1 MKKFLSLLLAA
12 MMIISVLPTAAL
24 ADGMKTLDMAPAG
37 EVSTPAEEPTQPAEP
52 AQPAEQEQ
60 PAAPAEEP
68 AEQPAAEEN
77 EAPVLKA
84 PAAEESKVVG
94 KVWVGFENST
104 WITATEASDNKR
116 PPWRGLRTP
125 EAIDLKEDS
134 TMMSIIVDKCKIRGY
149 EIIGADEG
157 YIRSIDG
164 IAEFDNG
171 PESGWMGTLNGW
183 FTNKGFANYSVADGT
198 LKDGDEIILMYT
210 STGYGKDIG
219 ADWETGDKTVKQ
231 LLTKNGELMPAFSPD
246 IHEYKFLLEEG
257 ATEARMYPIASNQ
270 QFQIHMYIGDTEYA
284 VNSQTKIPVSAGD
297 ELVIKCGDPSWES
310 AAPNSGEAQV
320 YTVKFVSVG
329 EMLNENSVSVKT
341 IKEDGKSEGDEA
353 TMKYDSSE
361 GTFTATTVRK
371 YTQLAQYNDVGFT
384 ATVSGLPEGAV
395 ATLFADDGSKVGE
408 FVDGKITLADA
419 LKTIGYHNYS
429 IVVKNGDVEETY
441 KFVVEK
447 SPKMR
452 LYNEAGF
459 TAKPGF
465 NEENI
470 FNGQPE
476 GTLFHA
482 DKDGNPTGEVGYE
495 GNCWNYVMYV
505 SPDVTSIAPNSSFKP
520 YDRDINR
527 DANVSL
533 YVNDKLI
540 TEQEKLSNLTKIWRN
555 SPVLLENGKNEYKLV
570 FVCRT
575 DPTIEVTYK
584 LTVYVV
590 RTEPSELVEK
600 INALPAVNDLT
611 YEANYGMVMSYD
623 KVYEGYTEE
632 EKAQVPADVVKKLK
646 DSVEKVKELKERFDK
661 VVNEFVDLVN
671 SAAGKVNAENYRDY
685 LDGVRKSV
693 ELFLGM
699 SDGQRTALKGI
710 IYQGSKNIID
720 AFWENYNAAIL
731 PSIKNGESIGY
742 PTDYPDDFI
751 VQSGY
756 YNLDLGHEDT
766 YYQTGFREIW
776 TNRPTNT
783 YYSNEKGLPF
793 TSPGLLEFEVKD
805 ESIVEIKEVESTY
818 TDMGLGGSGNH
829 PNMLYYLV
837 PKKAGTTT
845 FTVKMRD
852 EAGVMYC
859 QTPEIVVHVNSPEES
874 ATEKLYQKLTD
885 FTAHEYTRRYDNWTY
900 EYGKPGAEFS
910 FHINGT
916 NGKVWVYNYLEYNA
930 DGTPV
935 KTEYKPNANGDVT
948 ILLKDG
954 YNCIE
959 VNADYEGKNVTQVY
973 SLKGKVTKNIIENI
987 SRPGE
992 ALRKGDN
999 AGVWIIGRPICLH
1012 KILRIYN
1019 NGNGATS
1026 YISNMPRQGML
1037 KTDESIPIKYLGFN
1051 SAGEANNFYRLF
1063 VPLTAS
1069 GDIVLYDGYIQHAG
1083 YGSGLGSELTQGNTG
1098 GMADSTQFKF
1108 GQLANI
1114 TLKGVEDNPDYVPP
1128 KTMKTEI
1135 SRTVVKAG
1143 ETVTI
1148 TVPELP
1154 TEEISHDYDRDKQNK
1169 IRYATTRFYTDIPGM
1184 PEVEVSYKRPDQN
1197 LGEGVPTVNDIKTIT
1212 VTIPEET
1219 PAGVYNFHG
1228 GNLELA
1234 YTLGWMDH
1242 YDWFYRGLIDDV
1254 SLTVLPSDATAV
1266 RNVENLIAAIGT
1278 VTKDSGNA
1286 IKAAR
1291 DAYNALTE
1299 EQKALV
1305 SKEALDTL
1313 VKAEKIYDMIIASNK
1328 PAASGKEESTG
1339 SVIHIAAN
1347 GASKGEKNPNT
1358 GAPAMSMAPAVLV
1371 LAAAALVLKKRG

>member
-24 ADGMKTLDMAPAG
+24 ADGMKTLDMAPVG

-94 KVWVGFENST
+94 KVWVGFENGT
-104 WITATEASDNKR
+104 WRNATEASDNKR
-116 PPWRGLRTP
+116 PPWWGSRTP
-125 EAIDLKEDS
+125 EPIDLKEDS
-134 TMMSIIVDKCKIRGY
+134 TMMSVIVDMCNRRGW

-157 YIRSIDG
+157 YIRSIDR

-183 FTNKGFANYSVADGT
+183 FTNKGFANYSVAEGT
-198 LKDGDEIILMYT
+198 LKDGDEIILKYT

-219 ADWETGDKTVKQ
+219 ADWETGDKTVKK

-246 IHEYKFLLEEG
+246 VHEYKFLLEEG
-257 ATEARMYPIASNQ
+257 ATEARMYPTASNQ

-284 VNSQTKIPVSAGD
+284 VNSRTKIPVSAGD

-320 YTVKFVSVG
+320 YTVKFYAPG
-329 EMLNENSVSVKT
+329 KMLNENSVSVKT
-341 IKEDGKSEGDEA
+341 AKEDGKSEGEEA
-353 TMKYDSSE
+353 AIKYDSDT
-361 GTFTATTVRK
+361 GVFTATTVRS
-371 YTQLAQYNDVGFT
+371 YTHLTQYNDASFT
-384 ATVSGLPEGAV
+384 VTLSGLPAGAS
-395 ATLFADDGSKVGE
+395 AELFAENGTKLAD
-408 FVDGKITLADA
+408 FVDGKATVTNDIITAGD
-419 LKTIGYHNYS
+419 HNYS
-429 IVVKNGDVEETY
+429 ISVKNGDVEETY
-441 KFVVEK
+441 LLVVSK
-447 SPKMR
+447 SPRMYMR
-452 LYNEAGF
+452 KHSF
-459 TAKPGF
+459 TGKPAF
-465 NEENI
+465 NADNI

-476 GTLFHA
+476 GTLFQA
-482 DKDGNPTGEVGYE
+482 DKEGNLTGGVGYDE
-495 GNCWNYVMYV
+495 NCWSYVMYV
-505 SPDVTSIAPNSSFKP
+505 SPEVSAIVPSKNLRIA
-520 YDRDINR
+520 DG
-527 DANVSL
+527 
-533 YVNDKLI
+533 KLD
-540 TEQEKLSNLTKIWRN
+540 LPTKIYA
-555 SPVLLENGKNEYKLV
+555 NGKLV
-570 FVCRT
+570 FENAVDTYKALKEWINNPVPLESGVNEYELVMTHAT
-575 DPTIEVTYK
+575 DETIELHYRLFVE
-584 LTVYVV
+584 VV
-590 RTEPSELVEK
+590 RVTPEELIEK
-600 INALPAVNDLT
+600 IKALPDPDGLSYENDYAAVT
-611 YEANYGMVMSYD
+611 NYN
-623 KVYEGYTEE
+623 KVYEGMTDE
-632 EKAQVPADVVKKLK
+632 EKAQIPADLVKKLK
-646 DSVEKVKELKERFDK
+646 DCVAKMDVLKEKFESG
-661 VVNEFVDLVN
+661 VNEFTELVN
-671 SAAGKVNAENYRDY
+671 SAAGKITEDNYRDY
-685 LDGVRKSV
+685 LDGVRKSL
-693 ELFLGM
+693 ELYLGL
-699 SDGQRTALKGI
+699 SDGQRIAA
-710 IYQGSKNIID
+710 QSVID
-720 AFWENYNAAIL
+720 KFWENYNAAIL
-731 PSIKNGESIGY
+731 PSIKNGDSIGY

-776 TNRPTNT
+776 TNRPKNT

-837 PKKAGTTT
+837 PKKPGTTT

-885 FTAHEYTRRYDNWTY
+885 FTSYEYTRRYDNWTY

-1019 NGNGATS
+1019 NSNGATQ
-1026 YISNMPRQGML
+1026 YISDMPRQGLL
-1037 KTDESIPIKYLGFN
+1037 KTDESIDIKYIGFV
-1051 SAGEANNFYRLF
+1051 GCEKGGFQRLF

-1069 GDIVLYDGYIQHAG
+1069 GDIVLYNGYIQHAG

-1154 TEEISHDYDRDKQNK
+1154 TEEISHDYDKDEQNK

-1278 VTKDSGNA
+1278 VTKDSGDA

-1328 PAASGKEESTG
+1328 PGASDKGDKANG

-1358 GAPAMSMAPAVLV
+1358 GAPAMSMAPAMLV